1 MGGGSVESVRLNGY
15 IDKVW
20 ITDIS
25 IVSLFNIFVGI
36 AVFIRNVFVLLK
48 DFIVGNWLELTLY
61 FCDANSVVYGI
72 FLCF

>member
-1 MGGGSVESVRLNGY
+1 MGGGSVESVSLNGY

-48 DFIVGNWLELTLY
+48 DFIVGN
-61 FCDANSVVYGI
+61 
-72 FLCF
+72 